1 MKKIRQLAYHFF
13 YNVSFVKKMV
23 FLFCI
28 GIVLPMIFLQAV
40 SYLETERGIKA
51 RMLKTVDEALDDKA
65 MKIRS
70 VISETAALEKRYSTN
85 ETLYQC
91 LDKNYTKD
99 LDYLIQYQETF
110 QVLFSDMNLY
120 PYHIRNIRLY
130 TDNPTLM
137 NGSYVRRTEDIKPD
151 SLGETLDY
159 VNVYPMIGEKNTY
172 IRTSHEKRRIIG
184 TSDSRSLSVIRVFDH
199 YRQYDTYQKLI
210 RVDIECEDLL
220 EILRETNLFEN
231 LALTDSNGR
240 VIAALNQYSNSGSME
255 IFDAEQIKNSG
266 HMLLSR
272 ELSDFGLIL
281 YGSYDISSISQE
293 FQSSRIQSVFLAAIS
308 ISFALGCVY
317 LVAGNIGR
325 RLNRLVTQAD
335 EIAQGHFMQKKNE
348 STAQDEFGV
357 LEKSMDRMS
366 EQLEELI
373 EREYKAQ
380 VQQAQFERETNQ
392 ARLLAL
398 QSQVNPHFMFNA
410 LESIRLKARVKG
422 ETETAQMIKYMAK
435 MFRNLIEWDDNIIT
449 VREEIAFLDEFLHIQ
464 EYRFEDEFSYE
475 IHVQEEAYEC
485 KIPKMI
491 LQPLVE
497 NACVHGLE
505 AIEDKRWVGIDVS
518 ADFTQNRLS
527 LRVEDNGGGMTQ
539 EKLAQLKAS
548 FQAVDSNG
556 KSVGLKNVYRR
567 LELSYGEQ
575 MTFEIESVVGK
586 GTICRIS
593 IPL

>member
-1 MKKIRQLAYHFF
+1 MKKVRQLAHHFF
-13 YNVSFVKKMV
+13 YNIAFVKKMI

-28 GIVLPMIFLQAV
+28 GIVVPMIFLQAV
-40 SYLETERGIKA
+40 SYLETERGIKE
-51 RMLKTVDEALDDKA
+51 RMLKTVNEALDDKTLK
-65 MKIRS
+65 MHS
-70 VISETAALEKRYSTN
+70 LLSETAALEKRYSTN
-85 ETLYQC
+85 ETLYKC

-99 LDYLIQYQETF
+99 LEYLIQYQETF
-110 QVLFSDMNLY
+110 LVLFSDMNLY

-137 NGSYVRRTEDIKPD
+137 NGAYVRKTEDMALE
-151 SLGETLDY
+151 SLGEALDY
-159 VNVYPMIGEKNTY
+159 VNVYPMNGERDTY
-172 IRTSHEKRRIIG
+172 VRTSHETRRIVG
-184 TSDSRSLSVIRVFDH
+184 TSDSRSLSIIRAFNH

-210 RVDIECEDLL
+210 RVDVECEDLL
-220 EILRETNLFEN
+220 EILRETNLFDN
-231 LALTDSNGR
+231 MILTDSNGR
-240 VIAALNQYSNSGSME
+240 VIAALNQYSNSGSMDL
-255 IFDAEQIKNSG
+255 FDAEQIKNNG
-266 HMLLSR
+266 QMLLSR
-272 ELSDFGLIL
+272 ELSDFGLTL
-281 YGSYDISSISQE
+281 YGSYDMNSISQE
-293 FQSSRIQSVFLAAIS
+293 FQSSRIQSIFLAVIS
-308 ISFALGCVY
+308 ILFALGCVY
-317 LVAGNIGR
+317 LVAGNISR

-335 EIAQGHFMQKKNE
+335 EIAQGNFIKKAE
-348 STAQDEFGV
+348 SSTAHDEFGV

-366 EQLEELI
+366 AQLEDLI

-380 VQQAQFERETNQ
+380 VQQAQLERETNQ
-392 ARLLAL
+392 ARFLAL

-422 ETETAQMIKYMAK
+422 EIETAQMIKYMAK

-505 AIEDKRWVGIDVS
+505 AIEDKRLVGICVS
-518 ADFTQNRLS
+518 VDFTKNMLYLQ
-527 LRVEDNGGGMTQ
+527 VEDNGGGMTA
-539 EKLAQLKAS
+539 EKLEALKVS
-548 FQAVDSNG
+548 FQENDEKG

-567 LELSYGEQ
+567 LSLYYGDR
-575 MTFEIESVVGK
+575 MTFDIESVVGR
-586 GTICRIS
+586 GTICRIC

>member
-1 MKKIRQLAYHFF
+1 MTKGRQLAHHFF
-13 YNVSFVKKMV
+13 YNVSFIKKMV

-40 SYLETERGIKA
+40 SYLETEQGIKA
-51 RMLKTVDEALDDKA
+51 RMLKTVNEALDDKTL
-65 MKIRS
+65 KIRS
-70 VISETAALEKRYSTN
+70 VLSETAALEKRYSTN

-110 QVLFSDMNLY
+110 LVLFSDMNLY

-130 TDNPTLM
+130 TDNPTLI
-137 NGSYVRRTEDIKPD
+137 NGAYVRKTQDMALD

-159 VNVYPMIGEKNTY
+159 VNVYPLPGEKNTY
-172 IRTSHEKRRIIG
+172 IRTSHETRRIAG

-199 YRQYDTYQKLI
+199 YRQYNTYQKLI
-210 RVDIECEDLL
+210 RIDVECEDLL
-220 EILRETNLFEN
+220 TILRETNLFTN
-231 LALTDSNGR
+231 LILADTNGQ

-255 IFDAEQIKNSG
+255 SFDAEQIKNSG

-272 ELSDFGLIL
+272 DLSDFGLTL
-281 YGSYDISSISQE
+281 YGSYDMKSISQE
-293 FQSSRIQSVFLAAIS
+293 FQSSRIQSIFLAAIS
-308 ISFALGCVY
+308 ILFALGCVY
-317 LVAGNIGR
+317 LVAGNINR
-325 RLNRLVTQAD
+325 RLDHLVTQAD
-335 EIAQGHFMQKKNE
+335 EIAQGHFVKKVGQN
-348 STAQDEFGV
+348 TAQDEFGV
-357 LEKSMDRMS
+357 LEKSMDCMS
-366 EQLEELI
+366 AQLEELI

-380 VQQAQFERETNQ
+380 VQQAQLERETNQ
-392 ARLLAL
+392 ARFLAL

-435 MFRNLIEWDDNIIT
+435 MFRNLIEWEDNIIT

-518 ADFTQNRLS
+518 VDFTKNKLL
-527 LRVEDNGGGMTQ
+527 LRVEDNGGGMTP
-539 EKLAQLKAS
+539 EKLAQLTAS
-548 FQAVDSNG
+548 FQAADAKG

-567 LELSYGEQ
+567 LALYYGER

>member
-1 MKKIRQLAYHFF
+1 MKKVRQLAHHFF
-13 YNVSFVKKMV
+13 YNIAFVRKMI

-28 GIVLPMIFLQAV
+28 GIVVPMIFLQAV
-40 SYLETERGIKA
+40 SYLETERGIKE
-51 RMLKTVDEALDDKA
+51 RMLKTVNEALDDKTL
-65 MKIRS
+65 KIRS
-70 VISETAALEKRYSTN
+70 VLSETAALEKRYSTN

-99 LDYLIQYQETF
+99 LEYLIQYQETF
-110 QVLFSDMNLY
+110 LVLFSDMNLY

-137 NGSYVRRTEDIKPD
+137 NGAYVRKTEDMALE
-151 SLGETLDY
+151 SLGEALDY
-159 VNVYPMIGEKNTY
+159 VNVYPMNGERDTY
-172 IRTSHEKRRIIG
+172 VRTSHETRRIVG
-184 TSDSRSLSVIRVFDH
+184 TSDSRSLSIIRAFNH

-210 RVDIECEDLL
+210 RVDVECEDLL
-220 EILRETNLFEN
+220 EILRETNLFDN
-231 LALTDSNGR
+231 MILTDSNGR
-240 VIAALNQYSNSGSME
+240 VIAALNQYSNSGSMDL
-255 IFDAEQIKNSG
+255 FDAEQIKNNG
-266 HMLLSR
+266 QMLLSR
-272 ELSDFGLIL
+272 ELSDFGLTL
-281 YGSYDISSISQE
+281 YGSYDMNSISQE
-293 FQSSRIQSVFLAAIS
+293 FQSSRIQSIFLAVIS
-308 ISFALGCVY
+308 ILFALGCVY
-317 LVAGNIGR
+317 LVAGNISR

-335 EIAQGHFMQKKNE
+335 EIAQGNFIKKAE
-348 STAQDEFGV
+348 SSTAQDEFGV

-366 EQLEELI
+366 AQLEDLI

-380 VQQAQFERETNQ
+380 VQQAQLERETNQ
-392 ARLLAL
+392 ARFLAL

-422 ETETAQMIKYMAK
+422 EIETAQMIKYMAK

-505 AIEDKRWVGIDVS
+505 AIEDKRLVGICVS
-518 ADFTQNRLS
+518 VDFTKNMLYLQ
-527 LRVEDNGGGMTQ
+527 VEDNGGGMTA
-539 EKLAQLKAS
+539 EKLEALKVS
-548 FQAVDSNG
+548 FQENDEKG

-567 LELSYGEQ
+567 LSLYYGDR
-575 MTFEIESVVGK
+575 MTFDIESVVGR
-586 GTICRIS
+586 GTICRIC

>member
-1 MKKIRQLAYHFF
+1 MKKVRQLAHHFF
-13 YNVSFVKKMV
+13 YDVSFIKKIV

-28 GIVLPMIFLQAV
+28 GIVIPMIFLQAV
-40 SYLETERGIKA
+40 SYLETERGIKE
-51 RMLKTVDEALDDKA
+51 RMLKTVNEALDDKTL
-65 MKIRS
+65 KIRS
-70 VISETAALEKRYSTN
+70 VLSETAALEKRYSTN

-91 LDKNYTKD
+91 LDKNYTKN
-99 LDYLIQYQETF
+99 LEYLIQYQETF
-110 QVLFSDMNLY
+110 LVLFSDMNLY

-137 NGSYVRRTEDIKPD
+137 NGAYVRKTEDMALE

-159 VNVYPMIGEKNTY
+159 VNVYPMNGERDTY
-172 IRTSHEKRRIIG
+172 VRTSHETRRIVG
-184 TSDSRSLSVIRVFDH
+184 TSDSRSLSIIRAFNH

-210 RVDIECEDLL
+210 RVDVECEDLL
-220 EILRETNLFEN
+220 EILRETNLFDN
-231 LALTDSNGR
+231 MILTDSNGR
-240 VIAALNQYSNSGSME
+240 VIAALNQYSNSGSMDL
-255 IFDAEQIKNSG
+255 FDAEQIKNNG
-266 HMLLSR
+266 QMLLSR
-272 ELSDFGLIL
+272 ELSDFGLTL
-281 YGSYDISSISQE
+281 YGSYDMNSISQE
-293 FQSSRIQSVFLAAIS
+293 FQSSRIQSIFLAVIS
-308 ISFALGCVY
+308 ILFALGCVY
-317 LVAGNIGR
+317 LVAGNISR

-335 EIAQGHFMQKKNE
+335 EIAQGNFIKKAE
-348 STAQDEFGV
+348 SSTAQDEFGV

-366 EQLEELI
+366 AQLEDLI

-380 VQQAQFERETNQ
+380 VQQAQLERETNQ
-392 ARLLAL
+392 ARFLAL

-422 ETETAQMIKYMAK
+422 EIETAQMIKYMAK

-505 AIEDKRWVGIDVS
+505 AIEDKRLVGICVS
-518 ADFTQNRLS
+518 VDFTKNMLYLQ
-527 LRVEDNGGGMTQ
+527 VEDNGGGMTA
-539 EKLAQLKAS
+539 EKLEALKVS
-548 FQAVDSNG
+548 FQENDEKG

-567 LELSYGEQ
+567 LSLYYGDR
-575 MTFEIESVVGK
+575 MTFDIESVVGR
-586 GTICRIS
+586 GTICRIC

>member
-1 MKKIRQLAYHFF
+1 MKKVRQLAHHFF
-13 YNVSFVKKMV
+13 YNIAFVKKMI

-28 GIVLPMIFLQAV
+28 GILVPMIFQQTV
-40 SYLETERGIKA
+40 YYLETERGIKE
-51 RMLKTVDEALDDKA
+51 RMLSTVNEALDDKTL
-65 MKIRS
+65 KIAS
-70 VISETAALEKRYSTN
+70 VLSEAAALEKRYSTK

-91 LDKNYTKD
+91 LDKKYTKD

-110 QVLFSDMNLY
+110 QVLFSETNLY
-120 PYHIRNIRLY
+120 PYHIRMIRLY

-137 NGSYVRRTEDIKPD
+137 NGAYVRKTSDMELE

-159 VNVYPMIGEKNTY
+159 VNLYP
-172 IRTSHEKRRIIG
+172 
-184 TSDSRSLSVIRVFDH
+184 VFD
-199 YRQYDTYQKLI
+199 YYKQYDAYQKLI
-210 RVDIECEDLL
+210 RVDVECDDLL
-220 EILRETNLFEN
+220 AILQETNLFEN
-231 LALTDSNGR
+231 MILTDSNNQ
-240 VIAALNQYSNSGSME
+240 VVVALNSYANSGKMV
-255 IFDAEQIKNSG
+255 QINPEKIADSG
-266 HMLLSR
+266 KLLLSR
-272 ELSDFGLIL
+272 ELSNFGLTL
-281 YGSYDISSISQE
+281 YGLYDMSSISKE
-293 FQSSRIQSVFLAAIS
+293 FQTSRIQSFFLATAS
-308 ISFALGCVY
+308 ILFALGCVY
-317 LVAGNIGR
+317 LVAGNISR

-335 EIAQGHFMQKKNE
+335 EIAHGNFIKKAE
-348 STAQDEFGV
+348 SSTAQDEFGV

-366 EQLEELI
+366 AQLEDLI

-380 VQQAQFERETNQ
+380 VQQAQLERETNQ
-392 ARLLAL
+392 ARFLAL

-422 ETETAQMIKYMAK
+422 EIETAQMIKYMAK

-505 AIEDKRWVGIDVS
+505 AIEDKRLVGICVT
-518 ADFTQNRLS
+518 ADFTKNMLYLQ
-527 LRVEDNGGGMTQ
+527 VEDNGGGMTA
-539 EKLAQLKAS
+539 EKLEALKVS
-548 FQAVDSNG
+548 FQENDEKG

-567 LELSYGEQ
+567 LSLYYGDR
-575 MTFEIESVVGK
+575 MTFDIESVVGK
-586 GTICRIS
+586 GTICRIC

>member
-1 MKKIRQLAYHFF
+1 MKKGRQLAHHFF
-13 YNVSFVKKMV
+13 YNVSFIKKMV

-40 SYLETERGIKA
+40 SYLETERGIKE
-51 RMLKTVDEALDDKA
+51 RMLKTVNEALDDKTL
-65 MKIRS
+65 KIRS
-70 VISETAALEKRYSTN
+70 VLSETAALEKRYSTN

-110 QVLFSDMNLY
+110 LVLFSDMNLY

-137 NGSYVRRTEDIKPD
+137 NGAYVRKTEDIALE

-159 VNVYPMIGEKNTY
+159 VNVYPLTGERNAY
-172 IRTSHEKRRIIG
+172 IRTSHETRRIAG
-184 TSDSRSLSVIRVFDH
+184 TSDSRSLSIIRTFDY
-199 YRQYDTYQKLI
+199 YRQYNRYQKLI
-210 RVDIECEDLL
+210 RVDVECEDLL
-220 EILRETNLFEN
+220 EILRETNLFDN
-231 LALTDSNGR
+231 LILTDSNGQ
-240 VIAALNQYSNSGSME
+240 VIAALNQYSNSGSLE
-255 IFDAEQIKNSG
+255 SFDAEQIKKSG

-272 ELSDFGLIL
+272 DLFDFGLTL
-281 YGSYDISSISQE
+281 YGSYDMNSISQE
-293 FQSSRIQSVFLAAIS
+293 FQSSRVQSIFLAAVS
-308 ISFALGCVY
+308 ILFALGCVY
-317 LVAGNIGR
+317 LVAGNINR
-325 RLNRLVTQAD
+325 RLDRLVTQAD
-335 EIAQGHFMQKKNE
+335 EIAQGHFAKKVGQN
-348 STAQDEFGV
+348 TAQDEFGV

-366 EQLEELI
+366 AQLEDLI

-380 VQQAQFERETNQ
+380 VQQAQLERETNQ
-392 ARLLAL
+392 ARFLAL

-435 MFRNLIEWDDNIIT
+435 MFRNLIEWDENIIT

-485 KIPKMI
+485 KLPKMI

-518 ADFTQNRLS
+518 VDFTKNMLH
-527 LRVEDNGGGMTQ
+527 LRVEDNGGGMSK
-539 EKLAQLKAS
+539 EKLAQLTAS
-548 FQAVDSNG
+548 FQEADSKG

-567 LELSYGEQ
+567 LVLYYGDR
-575 MTFEIESVVGK
+575 MTFEIESVVGR

>member
-1 MKKIRQLAYHFF
+1 MKKVRQLAHHFF
-13 YNVSFVKKMV
+13 YDVSFIKKIV

-28 GIVLPMIFLQAV
+28 GIVVPMIFLQAV
-40 SYLETERGIKA
+40 SYLETERGIKE
-51 RMLKTVDEALDDKA
+51 RMLKTVNEALDDKTL
-65 MKIRS
+65 KIRS
-70 VISETAALEKRYSTN
+70 VLSETAALEKRYSTN

-99 LDYLIQYQETF
+99 LEYLIQYQETF
-110 QVLFSDMNLY
+110 LVLFSDMNLY

-137 NGSYVRRTEDIKPD
+137 NGAYVRKTEDMALE

-159 VNVYPMIGEKNTY
+159 VNVYPMNGERDTY
-172 IRTSHEKRRIIG
+172 VRTSHETRRIAG
-184 TSDSRSLSVIRVFDH
+184 TSDSRSLSVIRAFNH

-210 RVDIECEDLL
+210 RVDVECEDLL
-220 EILRETNLFEN
+220 EILRETNLFDN
-231 LALTDSNGR
+231 MILTDSNGR
-240 VIAALNQYSNSGSME
+240 VIAALNQYSNSGRMDS
-255 IFDAEQIKNSG
+255 FDAEQIKNNG
-266 HMLLSR
+266 QMLLSR
-272 ELSDFGLIL
+272 ELSDFGLTL
-281 YGSYDISSISQE
+281 YGSYDMNSISQE
-293 FQSSRIQSVFLAAIS
+293 FQSSRVQSIFLAAIS
-308 ISFALGCVY
+308 ILFALACVY
-317 LVAGNIGR
+317 LVAGNISR

-335 EIAQGHFMQKKNE
+335 EIAQGNFIKKAE
-348 STAQDEFGV
+348 SSTAQDEFGV

-366 EQLEELI
+366 DQLEDLI

-380 VQQAQFERETNQ
+380 VQQAQLERETNQ
-392 ARLLAL
+392 ARFLAL

-410 LESIRLKARVKG
+410 LESIRLKACVKG
-422 ETETAQMIKYMAK
+422 EIETAQMIKYMAK

-505 AIEDKRWVGIDVS
+505 AIEDKRLVGICVS
-518 ADFTQNRLS
+518 VDFTKNMLYLQ
-527 LRVEDNGGGMTQ
+527 VEDNGGGMTAEKLEALKVSFQ
-539 EKLAQLKAS
+539 EKDEK
-548 FQAVDSNG
+548 G

-567 LELSYGEQ
+567 LSLYYGDR
-575 MTFEIESVVGK
+575 MTFDIESVVGR
-586 GTICRIS
+586 GTICRIC

>member
-1 MKKIRQLAYHFF
+1 MKKVRQLAHHFF
-13 YNVSFVKKMV
+13 YNIAFVKKMI

-28 GIVLPMIFLQAV
+28 GIVVPMIFLQAV
-40 SYLETERGIKA
+40 SYLETERGIKE
-51 RMLKTVDEALDDKA
+51 RMLKTVNEALDDKTL
-65 MKIRS
+65 KIRS
-70 VISETAALEKRYSTN
+70 VLSETAALEKRYSTN

-99 LDYLIQYQETF
+99 LEYLIQYQETF
-110 QVLFSDMNLY
+110 LVLFSDMNLY

-137 NGSYVRRTEDIKPD
+137 NGAYVRKTEDMALE

-159 VNVYPMIGEKNTY
+159 VNVYPMNGERDTY
-172 IRTSHEKRRIIG
+172 VRTSHETRRIAG
-184 TSDSRSLSVIRVFDH
+184 TSDSRSLSVIRAFNH

-210 RVDIECEDLL
+210 RVDVECEDLL
-220 EILRETNLFEN
+220 EILRETNLFDN
-231 LALTDSNGR
+231 MILTDSNGR
-240 VIAALNQYSNSGSME
+240 VIAALNQYSNSGSMDL
-255 IFDAEQIKNSG
+255 FDAEQIKNNG
-266 HMLLSR
+266 QMLLSR
-272 ELSDFGLIL
+272 ELSDFGLTL
-281 YGSYDISSISQE
+281 YGSYDMNSISQE
-293 FQSSRIQSVFLAAIS
+293 FQSSRIQSIFLAVIS
-308 ISFALGCVY
+308 ILFALGCVY
-317 LVAGNIGR
+317 LVAGNISR

-335 EIAQGHFMQKKNE
+335 EIAQGNFIKKAE
-348 STAQDEFGV
+348 SSTAHDEFGV

-366 EQLEELI
+366 AQLEDLI

-380 VQQAQFERETNQ
+380 VQQAQLERETNQ
-392 ARLLAL
+392 ARFLAL

-422 ETETAQMIKYMAK
+422 EIETAQMIKYMAK

-505 AIEDKRWVGIDVS
+505 AIEDKRLVGICVS
-518 ADFTQNRLS
+518 VDFTKNMLYLQ
-527 LRVEDNGGGMTQ
+527 VEDNGGGMTAEKLEALKVSFQ
-539 EKLAQLKAS
+539 EKDEK
-548 FQAVDSNG
+548 G

-567 LELSYGEQ
+567 LSLYYGDR
-575 MTFEIESVVGK
+575 MTFDIESVVGR
-586 GTICRIS
+586 GTICRIC

>member
-1 MKKIRQLAYHFF
+1 MKKVRQLAHHFF
-13 YNVSFVKKMV
+13 YNIAFVKKMI

-28 GIVLPMIFLQAV
+28 GIVVPMIFLQAV
-40 SYLETERGIKA
+40 SYLETERGIKE
-51 RMLKTVDEALDDKA
+51 RMLKTVNEALDDKTLK
-65 MKIRS
+65 MHS
-70 VISETAALEKRYSTN
+70 LLSETAALEKRYSTN

-99 LDYLIQYQETF
+99 LEYLIQYQETF
-110 QVLFSDMNLY
+110 LVLFSDMNLY

-137 NGSYVRRTEDIKPD
+137 NGAYVRKTEDMALE
-151 SLGETLDY
+151 SLGEALDY
-159 VNVYPMIGEKNTY
+159 VNVYPMNGERDTY
-172 IRTSHEKRRIIG
+172 VRTSHETRRIAG
-184 TSDSRSLSVIRVFDH
+184 TSDSRSLSVIRAFNH

-210 RVDIECEDLL
+210 RVDVECEDLL
-220 EILRETNLFEN
+220 EILRETNLFDN
-231 LALTDSNGR
+231 MILTDSNGR
-240 VIAALNQYSNSGSME
+240 VIAALNQYSNSGRMDS
-255 IFDAEQIKNSG
+255 FDAEQIKNNG
-266 HMLLSR
+266 QMLLSR
-272 ELSDFGLIL
+272 ELSDFGLTL
-281 YGSYDISSISQE
+281 YGSYDMNSISQE
-293 FQSSRIQSVFLAAIS
+293 FQSSRIQSIFLAAIS
-308 ISFALGCVY
+308 ILFALGCVY
-317 LVAGNIGR
+317 LVAGNISR

-335 EIAQGHFMQKKNE
+335 EIAQGNFIKKAE
-348 STAQDEFGV
+348 SSTAHDEFGV

-366 EQLEELI
+366 AQLEDLI

-380 VQQAQFERETNQ
+380 VQQAQLERETNQ
-392 ARLLAL
+392 ARFLAL

-422 ETETAQMIKYMAK
+422 EIETAQMIKYMAK

-505 AIEDKRWVGIDVS
+505 AIEDKRLVGICVS
-518 ADFTQNRLS
+518 VDFTKNMLYLQ
-527 LRVEDNGGGMTQ
+527 VEDNGGGMTA
-539 EKLAQLKAS
+539 EKLEALKVS
-548 FQAVDSNG
+548 FQENDEKG

-567 LELSYGEQ
+567 LSLYYGDR
-575 MTFEIESVVGK
+575 MTFDIESVVGR
-586 GTICRIS
+586 GTICRIC

>member
-1 MKKIRQLAYHFF
+1 MKKVRQLAHHFF
-13 YNVSFVKKMV
+13 YDVSFIKKIV

-28 GIVLPMIFLQAV
+28 GIVVPMIFLQAV
-40 SYLETERGIKA
+40 SYLETERGIKE
-51 RMLKTVDEALDDKA
+51 RMLKTVNEALDDKTL
-65 MKIRS
+65 KIRS
-70 VISETAALEKRYSTN
+70 VLSETAALEKRYSTN

-99 LDYLIQYQETF
+99 LEYLIQYQETF
-110 QVLFSDMNLY
+110 LVLFSDMNLY

-137 NGSYVRRTEDIKPD
+137 NGAYVRKTEDMALE
-151 SLGETLDY
+151 SLGEALDY
-159 VNVYPMIGEKNTY
+159 VNVYPMNGERDTY
-172 IRTSHEKRRIIG
+172 VRTSHETRRIVG
-184 TSDSRSLSVIRVFDH
+184 TSDSRSLSIIRAFNH

-210 RVDIECEDLL
+210 RVDVECEDLL
-220 EILRETNLFEN
+220 EILRETNLFDN
-231 LALTDSNGR
+231 MILTDSNGR
-240 VIAALNQYSNSGSME
+240 VIAALNQYSNSGSMDL
-255 IFDAEQIKNSG
+255 FDAEQIKNNG
-266 HMLLSR
+266 QMLLSR
-272 ELSDFGLIL
+272 ELSDFGLTL
-281 YGSYDISSISQE
+281 YGSYDMNSISQE
-293 FQSSRIQSVFLAAIS
+293 FQSSRVQSIFLAVIS
-308 ISFALGCVY
+308 ILFALGCVY
-317 LVAGNIGR
+317 LVAGNISR

-335 EIAQGHFMQKKNE
+335 EIAQGNFIKKAE
-348 STAQDEFGV
+348 SSTAQDEFGV

-366 EQLEELI
+366 AQLEDLI

-380 VQQAQFERETNQ
+380 VQQAQLERETNQ
-392 ARLLAL
+392 ARFLAL

-422 ETETAQMIKYMAK
+422 EIETAQMIKYMAK

-505 AIEDKRWVGIDVS
+505 AIEDKRWVGICVS
-518 ADFTQNRLS
+518 VDFTKNMLYLQ
-527 LRVEDNGGGMTQ
+527 VEDNGGGMTAEKLEALKVSFQ
-539 EKLAQLKAS
+539 EKDEK
-548 FQAVDSNG
+548 G

-567 LELSYGEQ
+567 LSLYYGDR
-575 MTFEIESVVGK
+575 MTFDIESIVGR
-586 GTICRIS
+586 GTICRIC

>member
-1 MKKIRQLAYHFF
+1 MKKGRQLAHHFF
-13 YNVSFVKKMV
+13 YNVSFIKKMV

-28 GIVLPMIFLQAV
+28 GVVLPMIFLQAV
-40 SYLETERGIKA
+40 SYLETERGIKE
-51 RMLKTVDEALDDKA
+51 RMLKTVNEALDDKTL
-65 MKIRS
+65 KIRS
-70 VISETAALEKRYSTN
+70 VLSETAALEKRYSTN

-110 QVLFSDMNLY
+110 LVLFSDMNLY

-137 NGSYVRRTEDIKPD
+137 NGAYVRKTEDMALE

-159 VNVYPMIGEKNTY
+159 VNVYPLTGERNTY
-172 IRTSHEKRRIIG
+172 VRTSHETRRIAG
-184 TSDSRSLSVIRVFDH
+184 TSDSRSLSIIRTFDH
-199 YRQYDTYQKLI
+199 YRQYNRYQKLI
-210 RVDIECEDLL
+210 RVDVECEDLL
-220 EILRETNLFEN
+220 EILRETNLFDN
-231 LALTDSNGR
+231 LILTDSNGQ

-255 IFDAEQIKNSG
+255 KFDAEQIKNSG
-266 HMLLSR
+266 NMLLSR
-272 ELSDFGLIL
+272 DLSDFGLTL
-281 YGSYDISSISQE
+281 YGSYDMNSISQE
-293 FQSSRIQSVFLAAIS
+293 FQSSRVQSILLAAIS
-308 ISFALGCVY
+308 ILFALGCVY
-317 LVAGNIGR
+317 LVAGNISK
-325 RLNRLVTQAD
+325 RLDRLVAQAD
-335 EIAQGHFMQKKNE
+335 EIAQGHFVKKVGQN
-348 STAQDEFGV
+348 TAQDEFGV

-366 EQLEELI
+366 AQLEELI

-380 VQQAQFERETNQ
+380 VQQAQLERETNQ
-392 ARLLAL
+392 ARFLAL

-518 ADFTQNRLS
+518 VDFTRNKLS
-527 LRVEDNGGGMTQ
+527 LQVEDNGGGMTP
-539 EKLAQLKAS
+539 EKLAQLTAS
-548 FQAVDSNG
+548 FQEADSKG

-567 LELSYGEQ
+567 LALYYGDR

>member
-1 MKKIRQLAYHFF
+1 MKKVRQLAHHFF
-13 YNVSFVKKMV
+13 YNIAFVKKMI

-28 GIVLPMIFLQAV
+28 GIVVPMIFLQAV
-40 SYLETERGIKA
+40 SYLETERGIKE
-51 RMLKTVDEALDDKA
+51 RMLKTVNEALDDKTL
-65 MKIRS
+65 KIRS
-70 VISETAALEKRYSTN
+70 VLSETAALEKRYSTN

-99 LDYLIQYQETF
+99 LEYLIQYQETF
-110 QVLFSDMNLY
+110 LVLFSDMNLY

-137 NGSYVRRTEDIKPD
+137 NGAYVRKTEDMALE
-151 SLGETLDY
+151 SLGEALDY
-159 VNVYPMIGEKNTY
+159 VNVYPMNGVRDTY
-172 IRTSHEKRRIIG
+172 VRTSHETRRIVG
-184 TSDSRSLSVIRVFDH
+184 TSDSRSLSIIRAFNH

-210 RVDIECEDLL
+210 RVDVECEDLL
-220 EILRETNLFEN
+220 EILRETNLFDN
-231 LALTDSNGR
+231 MILTDSNGR
-240 VIAALNQYSNSGSME
+240 VIAALNQYSNSGRMDS
-255 IFDAEQIKNSG
+255 FDAEQIKNNG
-266 HMLLSR
+266 QMLLSR
-272 ELSDFGLIL
+272 ELSDFGLTL
-281 YGSYDISSISQE
+281 YGSYDMNSISQE
-293 FQSSRIQSVFLAAIS
+293 FQSSRVQSIFLAAIS
-308 ISFALGCVY
+308 ILFALACVY
-317 LVAGNIGR
+317 LVAGNISR

-335 EIAQGHFMQKKNE
+335 EIAQGNFIKKAE
-348 STAQDEFGV
+348 SSTAQDEFGV

-366 EQLEELI
+366 DQLEDLI

-380 VQQAQFERETNQ
+380 VQQAQLERETNQ
-392 ARLLAL
+392 ARFLAL

-422 ETETAQMIKYMAK
+422 EIETAQMIKYMAK

-505 AIEDKRWVGIDVS
+505 AIEDKRWVGICVS
-518 ADFTQNRLS
+518 VDFTKNMLYLQ
-527 LRVEDNGGGMTQ
+527 VEDNGGGMTAEKLEALKVSFQ
-539 EKLAQLKAS
+539 EKDEK
-548 FQAVDSNG
+548 G

-567 LELSYGEQ
+567 LSLYYGDR
-575 MTFEIESVVGK
+575 MTFDIESVVGR
-586 GTICRIS
+586 GTICRIC

>member
-1 MKKIRQLAYHFF
+1 MKKVRQLAHHFF
-13 YNVSFVKKMV
+13 YNIAFVKKMI

-28 GIVLPMIFLQAV
+28 GIVVPMIFLQAV
-40 SYLETERGIKA
+40 SYLETERGIKE
-51 RMLKTVDEALDDKA
+51 RMLKTVNEALDDKTL
-65 MKIRS
+65 KIRS
-70 VISETAALEKRYSTN
+70 VLSETAALEKRYSTN

-99 LDYLIQYQETF
+99 LEYLIQYQETF
-110 QVLFSDMNLY
+110 LVLFSDMNLY

-137 NGSYVRRTEDIKPD
+137 NGAYVRKTEDMALE
-151 SLGETLDY
+151 SLGEALDY
-159 VNVYPMIGEKNTY
+159 VNVYPMNGERDTY
-172 IRTSHEKRRIIG
+172 VRTSHETRRIVG
-184 TSDSRSLSVIRVFDH
+184 TSDSRSLSIIRAFNH

-210 RVDIECEDLL
+210 RVDVECEDLL
-220 EILRETNLFEN
+220 EILRETNLFDN
-231 LALTDSNGR
+231 MILTDSNGR
-240 VIAALNQYSNSGSME
+240 VIAALNQYSNSGSMDL
-255 IFDAEQIKNSG
+255 FDAEQIKNNG
-266 HMLLSR
+266 QMLLSR
-272 ELSDFGLIL
+272 ELSDFGLTL
-281 YGSYDISSISQE
+281 YGSYDMNSISQE
-293 FQSSRIQSVFLAAIS
+293 FQSSRIQSIFLAVIS
-308 ISFALGCVY
+308 ILFALGCVY
-317 LVAGNIGR
+317 LVAGNISR

-335 EIAQGHFMQKKNE
+335 EIAQGNFIKKAE
-348 STAQDEFGV
+348 SSTAQDEFGV

-366 EQLEELI
+366 AQLEDLI

-380 VQQAQFERETNQ
+380 VQQAQLERETNQ
-392 ARLLAL
+392 ARFLAL

-422 ETETAQMIKYMAK
+422 EIETAQMIKYMAK

-475 IHVQEEAYEC
+475 IHVQDEAYEC

-505 AIEDKRWVGIDVS
+505 AIEDKRLVGICVS
-518 ADFTQNRLS
+518 VDFTKNMLYLQ
-527 LRVEDNGGGMTQ
+527 VEDNGGGMTA
-539 EKLAQLKAS
+539 EKLEALKVS
-548 FQAVDSNG
+548 FQENDEKG

-567 LELSYGEQ
+567 LSLYYGDR
-575 MTFEIESVVGK
+575 MTFDIESVVGR
-586 GTICRIS
+586 GTICRIC

>member
-1 MKKIRQLAYHFF
+1 MKKVRQLAHHFF
-13 YNVSFVKKMV
+13 YDVSFIKKIV

-28 GIVLPMIFLQAV
+28 GIVVPMIFLQAV
-40 SYLETERGIKA
+40 SYLETERGIKE
-51 RMLKTVDEALDDKA
+51 RMLKTVNEALDDKTL
-65 MKIRS
+65 KIRS
-70 VISETAALEKRYSTN
+70 VLSETAALEKRYSTN

-99 LDYLIQYQETF
+99 LEYLIQYQETF
-110 QVLFSDMNLY
+110 LVLFSDMNLY

-137 NGSYVRRTEDIKPD
+137 NGAYVRKTEDMSLE

-159 VNVYPMIGEKNTY
+159 VNVYPMNGERDTY
-172 IRTSHEKRRIIG
+172 VRTSHETRRIAG
-184 TSDSRSLSVIRVFDH
+184 TSDSRSLSVIRAFNH

-210 RVDIECEDLL
+210 RVDVECEDLL
-220 EILRETNLFEN
+220 EILRETNLFDN
-231 LALTDSNGR
+231 MILTDSNGR
-240 VIAALNQYSNSGSME
+240 VIAALNQYSNSGRMDS
-255 IFDAEQIKNSG
+255 FDAEQIKNNG
-266 HMLLSR
+266 QMLLSR
-272 ELSDFGLIL
+272 ELSDFGLTL
-281 YGSYDISSISQE
+281 YGSYDMNSISQE
-293 FQSSRIQSVFLAAIS
+293 FQSSRVQSIFLAAIS
-308 ISFALGCVY
+308 ILFALACVY
-317 LVAGNIGR
+317 LVAGNISR

-335 EIAQGHFMQKKNE
+335 EIAQGNFIKKAE
-348 STAQDEFGV
+348 SSTAQDEFGV

-366 EQLEELI
+366 AQLEELI

-380 VQQAQFERETNQ
+380 VQQAQLERETNQ
-392 ARLLAL
+392 ARFLAL

-410 LESIRLKARVKG
+410 LESIRLKACVKG
-422 ETETAQMIKYMAK
+422 EIETAQMIKYMAK

-505 AIEDKRWVGIDVS
+505 AIEDKRLVGICVS
-518 ADFTQNRLS
+518 VDFTKNMLYLQ
-527 LRVEDNGGGMTQ
+527 VEDNGGGMTA
-539 EKLAQLKAS
+539 EKLEALKVS
-548 FQAVDSNG
+548 FQENDEKG

-567 LELSYGEQ
+567 LSLYYGDR
-575 MTFEIESVVGK
+575 MTFDIESVVGR
-586 GTICRIS
+586 GTICRIC

>member
-1 MKKIRQLAYHFF
+1 MTKGRQLAHHFF
-13 YNVSFVKKMV
+13 YNVSFIKKMV

-28 GIVLPMIFLQAV
+28 GIMLPMIFLQAI
-40 SYLETERGIKA
+40 SYLETEQGIKE
-51 RMLKTVDEALDDKA
+51 RMLKTVNEALDDKTL
-65 MKIRS
+65 KIRS
-70 VISETAALEKRYSTN
+70 VLSETAALEKRYSTN

-91 LDKNYTKD
+91 LDKNYKKD
-99 LDYLIQYQETF
+99 LDYLIQYQENF
-110 QVLFSDMNLY
+110 LVLFSDMNLY

-137 NGSYVRRTEDIKPD
+137 NGAYVRKTQDMALD

-159 VNVYPMIGEKNTY
+159 VNVYPLPGEKNTY
-172 IRTSHEKRRIIG
+172 IRTSHETRHIAG

-199 YRQYDTYQKLI
+199 YRQYNTYQKLI
-210 RVDIECEDLL
+210 RIDVECEDLL
-220 EILRETNLFEN
+220 TILRETNLFTN
-231 LALTDSNGR
+231 LILADTNGQ
-240 VIAALNQYSNSGSME
+240 VIAALNQYSNSGSIE
-255 IFDAEQIKNSG
+255 SFDAEQIKNSG

-272 ELSDFGLIL
+272 DLSDFGLTL
-281 YGSYDISSISQE
+281 YGSYDMKSISQE
-293 FQSSRIQSVFLAAIS
+293 FQSSRIHSIFLAAIS
-308 ISFALGCVY
+308 ILFALGCVY
-317 LVAGNIGR
+317 LVAGNINR
-325 RLNRLVTQAD
+325 RLDHLVTQAD
-335 EIAQGHFMQKKNE
+335 EIAQGHFVKKVGQN
-348 STAQDEFGV
+348 TAQDEFGV
-357 LEKSMDRMS
+357 LEKSMDCMS
-366 EQLEELI
+366 AQLEELI

-380 VQQAQFERETNQ
+380 VQQAQLERETNQ
-392 ARLLAL
+392 ARFLAL

-435 MFRNLIEWDDNIIT
+435 MFRNLIEWEDNIIT

-518 ADFTQNRLS
+518 VDFTKNKLL
-527 LRVEDNGGGMTQ
+527 LRVEDNGGGMTP
-539 EKLAQLKAS
+539 EKLAQLTAS
-548 FQAVDSNG
+548 FQAADAKG

-567 LELSYGEQ
+567 LALYYGER

>member
-1 MKKIRQLAYHFF
+1 MKKVRQLAHHFF
-13 YNVSFVKKMV
+13 YNIAFVKKMI

-28 GIVLPMIFLQAV
+28 GIVVPMIFLQAV
-40 SYLETERGIKA
+40 SYLETERGIKE
-51 RMLKTVDEALDDKA
+51 RMLKTVNEALDDKTLK
-65 MKIRS
+65 MHS
-70 VISETAALEKRYSTN
+70 LLSETAALEKRYSTN
-85 ETLYQC
+85 ETLYKC

-99 LDYLIQYQETF
+99 LEYLIQYQETF
-110 QVLFSDMNLY
+110 LVLFSDMNLY

-137 NGSYVRRTEDIKPD
+137 NGAYVRKTEDMALE
-151 SLGETLDY
+151 SLGEALDY
-159 VNVYPMIGEKNTY
+159 VNVYPMNGERDTY
-172 IRTSHEKRRIIG
+172 VRTSHETRRIVG
-184 TSDSRSLSVIRVFDH
+184 TSDSRSLSIIRAFNH

-210 RVDIECEDLL
+210 RVDVECEDLL
-220 EILRETNLFEN
+220 EILRETNLFDN
-231 LALTDSNGR
+231 MILTDSNGR
-240 VIAALNQYSNSGSME
+240 VIAALNQYSNSGSMDL
-255 IFDAEQIKNSG
+255 FDAEQIKNNG
-266 HMLLSR
+266 QMLLSR
-272 ELSDFGLIL
+272 ELSDFGLTL
-281 YGSYDISSISQE
+281 YGSYDMNSISQE
-293 FQSSRIQSVFLAAIS
+293 FQSSRIQSIFLAVIS
-308 ISFALGCVY
+308 ILFALGCVY
-317 LVAGNIGR
+317 LVAGNISR

-335 EIAQGHFMQKKNE
+335 EIAQGNFIKKAE
-348 STAQDEFGV
+348 SSTAQDEFGV

-366 EQLEELI
+366 AQLEDFI

-380 VQQAQFERETNQ
+380 VQQAQLERETNQ
-392 ARLLAL
+392 ARFLAL

-422 ETETAQMIKYMAK
+422 EIETAQMIKYMAK

-505 AIEDKRWVGIDVS
+505 AIEDKRWVGICVS
-518 ADFTQNRLS
+518 VDFTKNMLYLQ
-527 LRVEDNGGGMTQ
+527 VEDNGGGMTA
-539 EKLAQLKAS
+539 EKLEALKVS
-548 FQAVDSNG
+548 FQENDEKG

-567 LELSYGEQ
+567 LSLYYGDR
-575 MTFEIESVVGK
+575 MTFDIESVVGR
-586 GTICRIS
+586 GTICRIC

>member
-1 MKKIRQLAYHFF
+1 MKKVRQLAHHFF
-13 YNVSFVKKMV
+13 YDVSFIKKIV

-28 GIVLPMIFLQAV
+28 GIAVPMIFLQAV
-40 SYLETERGIKA
+40 SYLETERGIKE
-51 RMLKTVDEALDDKA
+51 RMLKTVNEALDDKTL
-65 MKIRS
+65 KIRS
-70 VISETAALEKRYSTN
+70 VLSETAALEKRYSTN

-91 LDKNYTKD
+91 LDKNYTKN
-99 LDYLIQYQETF
+99 LEYLIQYQETF
-110 QVLFSDMNLY
+110 LVLFSDMNLY

-137 NGSYVRRTEDIKPD
+137 NGAYVRKTEDMALE

-159 VNVYPMIGEKNTY
+159 VNVYPMNGERDTY
-172 IRTSHEKRRIIG
+172 VRTSHETRRIAG
-184 TSDSRSLSVIRVFDH
+184 TSDSRSLSIIRVFNH
-199 YRQYDTYQKLI
+199 YRQYNTYQKLI
-210 RVDIECEDLL
+210 RVDVECEDLL
-220 EILRETNLFEN
+220 EILRETNLFDN
-231 LALTDSNGR
+231 MILTDSNGQ
-240 VIAALNQYSNSGSME
+240 VIAALNQYSNSGRMDS
-255 IFDAEQIKNSG
+255 FDAEQIKDNG

-272 ELSDFGLIL
+272 ELSDFGLTL
-281 YGSYDISSISQE
+281 YGSYDMNSISQE
-293 FQSSRIQSVFLAAIS
+293 FQSSRVQSIFLAVIS
-308 ISFALGCVY
+308 ILFALGCVY
-317 LVAGNIGR
+317 LVAGNISR

-335 EIAQGHFMQKKNE
+335 EIAQGNFIKKAE
-348 STAQDEFGV
+348 SSTAHDEFGV

-366 EQLEELI
+366 DQLEELI

-380 VQQAQFERETNQ
+380 VQQAQLERETNQ
-392 ARLLAL
+392 ARFLAL

-422 ETETAQMIKYMAK
+422 EIETAQMIKYMAK

-505 AIEDKRWVGIDVS
+505 AIEDKRWVGICVS
-518 ADFTQNRLS
+518 VDFTKNMLYLQ
-527 LRVEDNGGGMTQ
+527 VEDNGGGMTAEKLEALKVSFQ
-539 EKLAQLKAS
+539 EKDEK
-548 FQAVDSNG
+548 G

-567 LELSYGEQ
+567 LSLYYGDR
-575 MTFEIESVVGK
+575 MTFDIESVVGK
-586 GTICRIS
+586 GTICRIC

>member
-1 MKKIRQLAYHFF
+1 MKKGRQLAHHFF

-23 FLFCI
+23 LLFCI

-40 SYLETERGIKA
+40 SYLETERGIKE
-51 RMLKTVDEALDDKA
+51 RMLKTVNEALDDKA
-65 MKIRS
+65 LKIRS
-70 VISETAALEKRYSTN
+70 VLSETAALEKRYSTN

-91 LDKNYTKD
+91 LDKNYKKD

-130 TDNPTLM
+130 TNNPTLM
-137 NGSYVRRTEDIKPD
+137 NGAYVRKTEDMALE

-159 VNVYPMIGEKNTY
+159 VNVYPLTGEKNTY
-172 IRTSHEKRRIIG
+172 IRTSHETRRIAG

-199 YRQYDTYQKLI
+199 YRQYNTYQKLI
-210 RVDIECEDLL
+210 RVDVECEDLL
-220 EILRETNLFEN
+220 EILRETNLFDN
-231 LALTDSNGR
+231 LILTDSNGQ
-240 VIAALNQYSNSGSME
+240 VIAALNQYSNSGSMDL
-255 IFDAEQIKNSG
+255 FDEEQVKTSG
-266 HMLLSR
+266 RMVLSR
-272 ELSDFGLIL
+272 DLSDFGLAL
-281 YGSYDISSISQE
+281 YGSYDMKSISQE
-293 FQSSRIQSVFLAAIS
+293 FQSSRVQSIFLAAIS
-308 ISFALGCVY
+308 ILFALGCVY
-317 LVAGNIGR
+317 LVAGNISK
-325 RLNRLVTQAD
+325 RLNRLVRQAD
-335 EIAQGHFMQKKNE
+335 EIAQGHFSQKKNE

-366 EQLEELI
+366 VQLEELI

-380 VQQAQFERETNQ
+380 VQQAQLERETNQ
-392 ARLLAL
+392 ARFLAL

-435 MFRNLIEWDDNIIT
+435 MFRNLIEWEDNIIT

-475 IHVQEEAYEC
+475 IHVQEEAFDC

-518 ADFTQNRLS
+518 VDFTKNKLS
-527 LRVEDNGGGMTQ
+527 LRVEDNGGGMSK
-539 EKLAQLKAS
+539 EKLEQLTAS
-548 FQAVDSNG
+548 FQEADSNG

-567 LELSYGEQ
+567 LALYYGDR
-575 MTFEIESVVGK
+575 MTFEIESVVGR
-586 GTICRIS
+586 GTICRIN

>member
-1 MKKIRQLAYHFF
+1 MKKVRQLAHHFF
-13 YNVSFVKKMV
+13 YNIAFVKKMI

-28 GIVLPMIFLQAV
+28 GIVVPMIFLQAV
-40 SYLETERGIKA
+40 SYLETERGIKE
-51 RMLKTVDEALDDKA
+51 RMLKTVNEALDDKTL
-65 MKIRS
+65 KIRS
-70 VISETAALEKRYSTN
+70 VLSETAALEKRYSTN

-99 LDYLIQYQETF
+99 LEYLIQYQETF
-110 QVLFSDMNLY
+110 LVLFSDMNLY

-137 NGSYVRRTEDIKPD
+137 NGAYVRKTEDMALE
-151 SLGETLDY
+151 SLGEALDY
-159 VNVYPMIGEKNTY
+159 VNVYPMNGERDTY
-172 IRTSHEKRRIIG
+172 VRTSHETRRIVG
-184 TSDSRSLSVIRVFDH
+184 TSDSRSLSIIRAFNH

-210 RVDIECEDLL
+210 RVDVECEDLL
-220 EILRETNLFEN
+220 EILRETNLFDN
-231 LALTDSNGR
+231 MILTDSNGR
-240 VIAALNQYSNSGSME
+240 VIAALNQYSNSGSMDL
-255 IFDAEQIKNSG
+255 FDAEQIKNNG
-266 HMLLSR
+266 QMLLSR
-272 ELSDFGLIL
+272 ELSDFGLTL
-281 YGSYDISSISQE
+281 YGSYDMNSISQE
-293 FQSSRIQSVFLAAIS
+293 FQSSRIQSIFLAVIS
-308 ISFALGCVY
+308 ILFALGCVY
-317 LVAGNIGR
+317 LVAGNISR

-335 EIAQGHFMQKKNE
+335 EIAQGNFIKKAE
-348 STAQDEFGV
+348 SSTAQDEFGV

-366 EQLEELI
+366 AQLEDLI

-380 VQQAQFERETNQ
+380 VQQAQLERETNQ
-392 ARLLAL
+392 ARFLAL

-422 ETETAQMIKYMAK
+422 EIETAQMIKYMAK

-505 AIEDKRWVGIDVS
+505 AIEDKRLVGICVS
-518 ADFTQNRLS
+518 VDFTKNMLYLQ
-527 LRVEDNGGGMTQ
+527 VEDNGGGMTA
-539 EKLAQLKAS
+539 EKLEALKVS
-548 FQAVDSNG
+548 FQENDEKG

-567 LELSYGEQ
+567 LSLYYGDR
-575 MTFEIESVVGK
+575 MTFDIESVVGR
-586 GTICRIS
+586 GTICRIC

>member
-1 MKKIRQLAYHFF
+1 MKKGRQLAHHFF
-13 YNVSFVKKMV
+13 YNVSFIKKMV

-28 GIVLPMIFLQAV
+28 GVVIPMIFLQAV
-40 SYLETERGIKA
+40 SYLETERGIKE
-51 RMLKTVDEALDDKA
+51 RMLKTVNEALDDKTL
-65 MKIRS
+65 KIRS
-70 VISETAALEKRYSTN
+70 VLSETAALEKRYSTN

-91 LDKNYTKD
+91 LDTNYTKD

-137 NGSYVRRTEDIKPD
+137 NGAYVRKTEDMALE

-159 VNVYPMIGEKNTY
+159 VNVYPLAGERNTY
-172 IRTSHEKRRIIG
+172 IRTSHETRRIAG

-199 YRQYDTYQKLI
+199 YRQYNTYQKLI
-210 RVDIECEDLL
+210 RVDVECEDLL
-220 EILRETNLFEN
+220 EILRETNLFDNLILMDEN
-231 LALTDSNGR
+231 GQ
-240 VIAALNQYSNSGSME
+240 VIAALNQYSNSGSMDS
-255 IFDAEQIKNSG
+255 FDEKQIKNNG
-266 HMLLSR
+266 QTLLSR
-272 ELSDFGLIL
+272 ELSDFGLTL
-281 YGSYDISSISQE
+281 YGIYDMNSISQE
-293 FQSSRIQSVFLAAIS
+293 FQSSRIQSIFLAAIS
-308 ISFALGCVY
+308 ILFALGCVY
-317 LVAGNIGR
+317 LVAGNISK
-325 RLNRLVTQAD
+325 RLNRLVVQAD
-335 EIAQGHFMQKKNE
+335 EIAQGHFVKKVGQN
-348 STAQDEFGV
+348 TAQDEFGV

-366 EQLEELI
+366 AQLEELI

-380 VQQAQFERETNQ
+380 VQHAQLERETNQ
-392 ARLLAL
+392 ARFLAL

-449 VREEIAFLDEFLHIQ
+449 VREEIVFLDEFLHIQ

-475 IHVQEEAYEC
+475 IQVQEEAYEC
-485 KIPKMI
+485 KLPKMI

-518 ADFTQNRLS
+518 VDFTKNKLS
-527 LRVEDNGGGMTQ
+527 LRVEDNGGGMTS
-539 EKLAQLKAS
+539 EKLAQLTAS
-548 FQAVDSNG
+548 FQEADSKG

-567 LELSYGEQ
+567 LALYYGDQ

>member
-1 MKKIRQLAYHFF
+1 MKKVRQLAHHFF
-13 YNVSFVKKMV
+13 YNIAFVKKMI

-28 GIVLPMIFLQAV
+28 GILVPMIFQQTV
-40 SYLETERGIKA
+40 YYLETERGIKE
-51 RMLKTVDEALDDKA
+51 RMLSTVNEALDDKTL
-65 MKIRS
+65 KIAS
-70 VISETAALEKRYSTN
+70 VLSEAAALEKRYSTN

-91 LDKNYTKD
+91 LDKKYTKD

-110 QVLFSDMNLY
+110 QVLFSETNLY
-120 PYHIRNIRLY
+120 PYHIRMIRLY

-137 NGSYVRRTEDIKPD
+137 NGAYVRKTSDMELE

-159 VNVYPMIGEKNTY
+159 VNLYPVKNQTNTY
-172 IRTSHEKRRIIG
+172 IRTSHETRRIAG
-184 TSDSRSLSVIRVFDH
+184 TSDSRSLSVICAFD
-199 YRQYDTYQKLI
+199 YYKQYDAYQKLI
-210 RVDIECEDLL
+210 RVDVEYDDLL
-220 EILRETNLFEN
+220 AILQETNLFEN
-231 LALTDSNGR
+231 MILTDSNNQ
-240 VIAALNQYSNSGSME
+240 VVVALNSYANSGKMV
-255 IFDAEQIKNSG
+255 QINPEKIADSG
-266 HMLLSR
+266 KLLLSR
-272 ELSDFGLIL
+272 ELSNFGLTL
-281 YGSYDISSISQE
+281 YGLYDMSSISKE
-293 FQSSRIQSVFLAAIS
+293 FQTSRIQSFFLATAS
-308 ISFALGCVY
+308 ILFALGCVY
-317 LVAGNIGR
+317 LVAGNISR

-335 EIAQGHFMQKKNE
+335 EIAHGNFIKKAE
-348 STAQDEFGV
+348 SSTAQDEFGV

-366 EQLEELI
+366 AQLEDLI

-380 VQQAQFERETNQ
+380 VQQAQLGRETNQ
-392 ARLLAL
+392 ARFLAL

-422 ETETAQMIKYMAK
+422 EIETAQMIKYMAK

-505 AIEDKRWVGIDVS
+505 AIEDKRLVGICVT
-518 ADFTQNRLS
+518 ADFTKNMLYLQ
-527 LRVEDNGGGMTQ
+527 VEDNGGGMTA
-539 EKLAQLKAS
+539 EKLEALKVS
-548 FQAVDSNG
+548 FQENDEKG

-567 LELSYGEQ
+567 LSLYYGDR
-575 MTFEIESVVGK
+575 MTFDIESVVGK
-586 GTICRIS
+586 GTICRIC

>member
-1 MKKIRQLAYHFF
+1 MKKVRQLAHHFF
-13 YNVSFVKKMV
+13 YNIAFVKKMI

-28 GIVLPMIFLQAV
+28 GIVVPMIFLQAV
-40 SYLETERGIKA
+40 SYLETERGIKE
-51 RMLKTVDEALDDKA
+51 RMLKTVNEALDDKTL
-65 MKIRS
+65 KIRS
-70 VISETAALEKRYSTN
+70 VLSETAALEKRYSTN

-99 LDYLIQYQETF
+99 LEYLIQYQETF
-110 QVLFSDMNLY
+110 LVLFSDMNLY

-137 NGSYVRRTEDIKPD
+137 NGAYVRKTEDMALE

-159 VNVYPMIGEKNTY
+159 VNVYPMNGERDTY
-172 IRTSHEKRRIIG
+172 VRTSHETRRIVG
-184 TSDSRSLSVIRVFDH
+184 TSDSRSLSIIRAFNH

-210 RVDIECEDLL
+210 RVDVECEDLL
-220 EILRETNLFEN
+220 EILRETNLFDN
-231 LALTDSNGR
+231 MILTDSNGR
-240 VIAALNQYSNSGSME
+240 VIAALNQYSNSGRMDS
-255 IFDAEQIKNSG
+255 FDAEQIKNNG
-266 HMLLSR
+266 QMLLSR
-272 ELSDFGLIL
+272 ELSDFGLTL
-281 YGSYDISSISQE
+281 YGSYDMNSISQE
-293 FQSSRIQSVFLAAIS
+293 FQSSRVQSIFLAVIS
-308 ISFALGCVY
+308 ILFALGCVY
-317 LVAGNIGR
+317 LVAGNISR

-335 EIAQGHFMQKKNE
+335 EIAQGNFIKKAE
-348 STAQDEFGV
+348 SSTAHDEFGV

-366 EQLEELI
+366 AQLEDLI

-380 VQQAQFERETNQ
+380 VQQAQLERETNQ
-392 ARLLAL
+392 ARFLAL

-422 ETETAQMIKYMAK
+422 EIETAQMIKYMAK

-505 AIEDKRWVGIDVS
+505 AIEDKRLVGICVS
-518 ADFTQNRLS
+518 VDFTKNMLYLQ
-527 LRVEDNGGGMTQ
+527 VEDNGGGMTA
-539 EKLAQLKAS
+539 EKLEALKVS
-548 FQAVDSNG
+548 FQENDEKG

-567 LELSYGEQ
+567 LSLYYGDR
-575 MTFEIESVVGK
+575 MTFDIESVVGR
-586 GTICRIS
+586 GTICRIC

>member
-1 MKKIRQLAYHFF
+1 MKKGRQLAHHFF
-13 YNVSFVKKMV
+13 YDVSFIKKMV

-28 GIVLPMIFLQAV
+28 GVVIPMLFQQAV
-40 SYLETERGIKA
+40 SYLETERGIKE
-51 RMLKTVDEALDDKA
+51 RMLKTVNEALDDKTL
-65 MKIRS
+65 KIRS
-70 VISETAALEKRYSTN
+70 VLSETAALEKRYSTN

-137 NGSYVRRTEDIKPD
+137 NGAYVRKTEDMALE

-159 VNVYPMIGEKNTY
+159 VNVYPITGERNTY
-172 IRTSHEKRRIIG
+172 IRTSHETRRIAG

-199 YRQYDTYQKLI
+199 YRQYNTYQKLI
-210 RVDIECEDLL
+210 RVDVECEDLM
-220 EILRETNLFEN
+220 EILRETNLFDN
-231 LALTDSNGR
+231 LILTDENGQ
-240 VIAALNQYSNSGSME
+240 VIAALNQYSNSGSMDS
-255 IFDAEQIKNSG
+255 FDEKQIKNNG
-266 HMLLSR
+266 QTLLSR
-272 ELSDFGLIL
+272 ELSDFGLTL
-281 YGSYDISSISQE
+281 YGSYDMNSISQE
-293 FQSSRIQSVFLAAIS
+293 FRSSRIQSIFLAAIS
-308 ISFALGCVY
+308 ILFALGCVY
-317 LVAGNIGR
+317 LVAGNISK

-335 EIAQGHFMQKKNE
+335 EIAQGHFTQKKNE

-357 LEKSMDRMS
+357 LETSMDCMS
-366 EQLEELI
+366 AQLEELI

-380 VQQAQFERETNQ
+380 VQQAQLERESNQ
-392 ARLLAL
+392 ARFLAL

-435 MFRNLIEWDDNIIT
+435 MFRNLIEWDENIIT

-475 IHVQEEAYEC
+475 IHMQEEAYEC
-485 KIPKMI
+485 KLPKMI

-505 AIEDKRWVGIDVS
+505 AIEDKRWVGIDVTV
-518 ADFTQNRLS
+518 DFNENRLS
-527 LRVEDNGGGMTQ
+527 LRVEDNGGGMTP
-539 EKLAQLKAS
+539 EKLAQLTAS
-548 FQAVDSNG
+548 FQEDDSKG

-567 LELSYGEQ
+567 LELYYGDR

>member
-1 MKKIRQLAYHFF
+1 MKKVRQLAHHFF
-13 YNVSFVKKMV
+13 YDVSFIKKIV

-28 GIVLPMIFLQAV
+28 GIVVPMIFLQAV
-40 SYLETERGIKA
+40 SYLETERGIKE
-51 RMLKTVDEALDDKA
+51 RMLKTVNEALDDKTL
-65 MKIRS
+65 KIRS
-70 VISETAALEKRYSTN
+70 VLSETAALEKRYSTN

-110 QVLFSDMNLY
+110 LVLFSDMNLY

-130 TDNPTLM
+130 TDNLTLM
-137 NGSYVRRTEDIKPD
+137 NGAYVRKTADMALE

-159 VNVYPMIGEKNTY
+159 VNVYPLTGERNTY
-172 IRTSHEKRRIIG
+172 VRTSHETRRIAG
-184 TSDSRSLSVIRVFDH
+184 TSDSRSLSIIRTFDH
-199 YRQYDTYQKLI
+199 YRQYNRYQKLI
-210 RVDIECEDLL
+210 RVDVECEDLL
-220 EILRETNLFEN
+220 EILRETNLFDN
-231 LALTDSNGR
+231 LILTDSNGQ

-255 IFDAEQIKNSG
+255 SFDAEQIKDNG

-272 ELSDFGLIL
+272 ELFDFGLTL
-281 YGSYDISSISQE
+281 YGSYDMNSISQE
-293 FQSSRIQSVFLAAIS
+293 FQSSRVQSIFLAVIS
-308 ISFALGCVY
+308 ILFALGCVY
-317 LVAGNIGR
+317 LVAGNISR

-335 EIAQGHFMQKKNE
+335 EIAQGNFIKKAE
-348 STAQDEFGV
+348 SSTAHDEFGV

-366 EQLEELI
+366 AQLEDLI

-380 VQQAQFERETNQ
+380 VQQAQLERETNQ
-392 ARLLAL
+392 ARFLAL

-422 ETETAQMIKYMAK
+422 EIETAQMIKYMAK

-505 AIEDKRWVGIDVS
+505 AIEDKRWVGICVS
-518 ADFTQNRLS
+518 VDFTKNMLYLQ
-527 LRVEDNGGGMTQ
+527 VEDNGGGMTAEKLEALKVSFQ
-539 EKLAQLKAS
+539 EKDEK
-548 FQAVDSNG
+548 G

-567 LELSYGEQ
+567 LSLYYGDR
-575 MTFEIESVVGK
+575 MTFDIESVVGR
-586 GTICRIS
+586 GTICRIC

>member
-1 MKKIRQLAYHFF
+1 MKKGRQLAHHFF
-13 YNVSFVKKMV
+13 YNVSFIKKMV

-40 SYLETERGIKA
+40 SYLETERGIKE

-110 QVLFSDMNLY
+110 LVLFSDMNLY

-172 IRTSHEKRRIIG
+172 IRISHEKRRIIG

-255 IFDAEQIKNSG
+255 VFDAEQIKNSG

-272 ELSDFGLIL
+272 ELSDFGLTL

-335 EIAQGHFMQKKNE
+335 EIAQGHFTQKKNE

-527 LRVEDNGGGMTQ
+527 LQVEDNGGGMTQ
-539 EKLAQLKAS
+539 EKLAQLKTS
-548 FQAVDSNG
+548 FQAADSNG

-567 LELSYGEQ
+567 LELSYGKQ
-575 MTFEIESVVGK
+575 MTFKIESVVGK

>member
-1 MKKIRQLAYHFF
+1 MKKVRQLAHHFF
-13 YNVSFVKKMV
+13 YNIAFVKKMI

-28 GIVLPMIFLQAV
+28 GIVVPMIFLQAV
-40 SYLETERGIKA
+40 SYLETERGIKE
-51 RMLKTVDEALDDKA
+51 RMLKTVNEALDDKTL
-65 MKIRS
+65 KIRS
-70 VISETAALEKRYSTN
+70 VLSETAALEKRYSTN

-99 LDYLIQYQETF
+99 LEYLIQYQETF
-110 QVLFSDMNLY
+110 LVLFSDMNLY

-137 NGSYVRRTEDIKPD
+137 NGAYVRKTEDMALE
-151 SLGETLDY
+151 SLGEALDY
-159 VNVYPMIGEKNTY
+159 VNVYPMNGERDTY
-172 IRTSHEKRRIIG
+172 VRTSHETRRIVG
-184 TSDSRSLSVIRVFDH
+184 TSDSRSLSIIRAFNH

-210 RVDIECEDLL
+210 RVDVECEDLL
-220 EILRETNLFEN
+220 EILRETNLFDN
-231 LALTDSNGR
+231 MILTDSNGR
-240 VIAALNQYSNSGSME
+240 VIAALNQYSNSGSMDL
-255 IFDAEQIKNSG
+255 FDAEQIKNNG
-266 HMLLSR
+266 QMLLSR
-272 ELSDFGLIL
+272 ELSDFGLTL
-281 YGSYDISSISQE
+281 YGSYDMNSISQE
-293 FQSSRIQSVFLAAIS
+293 FQSSRIQSIFLAVIS
-308 ISFALGCVY
+308 ILFALGCVY
-317 LVAGNIGR
+317 LVAGNISR

-335 EIAQGHFMQKKNE
+335 EIAQGNFIKKAE
-348 STAQDEFGV
+348 SSTAQDEFGV

-366 EQLEELI
+366 AQLEDLI

-380 VQQAQFERETNQ
+380 VQQAQLERETNQ
-392 ARLLAL
+392 ARFLAL

-422 ETETAQMIKYMAK
+422 EIETAQMIKYMAK

-505 AIEDKRWVGIDVS
+505 AIEDKRLVGICVS
-518 ADFTQNRLS
+518 VDFTKNMLYLQ
-527 LRVEDNGGGMTQ
+527 VEDNGGGMTAEKLEALKVSFQ
-539 EKLAQLKAS
+539 EKYEK
-548 FQAVDSNG
+548 G

-567 LELSYGEQ
+567 LSLYYGDR
-575 MTFEIESVVGK
+575 MTFDIESVVGR
-586 GTICRIS
+586 GTICRIC